1 MKNTRF
7 ILLLSACLLLF
18 TGNVFAQQDSDSLSW
33 RIETRDG
40 NVFIGEIVSQDQ
52 ENIALNTASV
62 GIIRIRL
69 SEVVSITREGE
80 PSSLL
85 RKRTDAH
92 GIRSGRYF
100 YSPNAYGLRKGE
112 GYYQNV
118 WIFFNQ
124 LSYGFTDNFT
134 MGVGMIPLFL
144 FAGLPTPVWI
154 TPKVNIPIK
163 SEKVNLGAGG
173 LLGTV
178 IGETA
183 SFGLAYGTLTL
194 GNRDRN
200 LTFGL
205 GYGMAEGEWTD
216 TPLINI
222 SGMYRVGEK
231 GYMLLESYFVGD
243 DGINVG
249 IVMLGGR
256 VAWESIHLDFG
267 GVIPAVDTDGLL
279 VIPWLGLTI
288 PFTAAQ

>member
-1 MKNTRF
+1 MKNLCF
-7 ILLLSACLLLF
+7 ITLLSGCLFLLA
-18 TGNVFAQQDSDSLSW
+18 GNVQAQEEEQNQTW

-40 NVFIGEIVSQDQ
+40 NVFFGEIISQDQ
-52 ENIALNTASV
+52 ETLQIKTTSV
-62 GIIRIRL
+62 GAIRIRL
-69 SEVVSITREGE
+69 SEVVSITREGAQT
-80 PSSLL
+80 SMV
-85 RKRTDAH
+85 RARTN

-100 YSPNAYGLRKGE
+100 YSPNGYGLRKGE

-124 LSYGFTDNFT
+124 VSYGFSDNFT
-134 MGVGMIPLFL
+134 MGVGTIPLFL

-216 TPLINI
+216 IPLINV

-231 GYMLLESYFVGD
+231 GYLLMESYFVGD

-249 IVMLGGR
+249 IMMLGGR
-256 VAWESIHLDFG
+256 VAWDAIHLDFG
-267 GVIPAVDTDGLL
+267 GVIPFADTDGLII
-279 VIPWLGLTI
+279 IPWLGLTI
-288 PFTAAQ
+288 PFTAGQ